1 VWVDHPRRTRFTC
14 PQCERELPVYDHAEE
29 SERRHLDSCQFLTC
43 LHARLPRVNC
53 PEHGVVQMRL
63 PWAEPMSRFTT
74 LFERF
79 TIDVLK
85 ECDVEGA
92 GRLLR
97 TTWDQTWHL
106 MEQAVARGLSVKE
119 PVASV
124 HLGVDEKS
132 AGRGQNYITIVSD
145 LDRATVEYNADER
158 RQISLDG
165 YFERFTPEQLGGIE
179 AVTVDRRTLRQLGS
193 SQSGRRR

>member
-1 VWVDHPRRTRFTC
+1 
-14 PQCERELPVYDHAEE
+14 
-29 SERRHLDSCQFLTC
+29 
-43 LHARLPRVNC
+43 
-53 PEHGVVQMRL
+53 MRL

-106 MEQAVARGLSVKE
+106 MERAVARRLSVKE

-124 HLGVDEKS
+124 HCGHD
-132 AGRGQNYITIVSD
+132 
-145 LDRATVEYNADER
+145 
-158 RQISLDG
+158 
-165 YFERFTPEQLGGIE
+165 
-179 AVTVDRRTLRQLGS
+179 
-193 SQSGRRR
+193 